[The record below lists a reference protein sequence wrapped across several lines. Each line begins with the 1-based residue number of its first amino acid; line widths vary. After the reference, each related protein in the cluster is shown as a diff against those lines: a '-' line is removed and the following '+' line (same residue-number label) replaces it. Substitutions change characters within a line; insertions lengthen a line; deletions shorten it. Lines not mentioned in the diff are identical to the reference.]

1 MLYFLITIYSMFFRH
16 PSNVCMSY
24 FQHMKFALRLSYH
37 FFLGT
42 ITTFIHAFIPDIF
55 VKTPTD
61 ISKHIHHL
69 IENSG
74 CRK

>member
-1 MLYFLITIYSMFFRH
+1 
-16 PSNVCMSY
+16 
-24 FQHMKFALRLSYH
+24 MKFALRLSYH

>member
-16 PSNVCMSY
+16 PSNVCMTY
-24 FQHMKFALRLSYH
+24 LQHMKFALHLSYQ

-42 ITTFIHAFIPDIF
+42 ITTIIHAFIPDVF

-61 ISKHIHHL
+61 INNRIRDL
-69 IENSG
+69 IENS
-74 CRK
+74 R